1 MSELQ
6 KLQRV
11 PQERDWP
18 AVKRE
23 LLKRPQLPYILIG
36 VAMVTYVLVVWQWL

>member
-1 MSELQ
+1 LSELQ

-11 PQERDWP
+11 PQDPDWR
-18 AVKRE
+18 AVKRD

-36 VAMVTYVLVVWQWL
+36 VAMVTYVLVVVQWL